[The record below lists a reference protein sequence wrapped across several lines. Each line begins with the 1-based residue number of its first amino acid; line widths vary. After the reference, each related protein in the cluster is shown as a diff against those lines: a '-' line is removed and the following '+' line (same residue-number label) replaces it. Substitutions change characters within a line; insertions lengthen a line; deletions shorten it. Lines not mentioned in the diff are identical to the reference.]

1 MFNFLRYMSC
11 CNGEV
16 DQNPSVSENVISHVE
31 HIIYFPIL
39 NNSTKSSII
48 NIKYTTLNGLL
59 DGVHLLYDRN
69 CKLLSKSHY
78 KQGELDGEEIHYD
91 FLVRSIEGFE
101 KYHKSVTLY
110 SNGIRLGN
118 ELLIKKKYCE
128 K

>member
-1 MFNFLRYMSC
+1 MSC

-16 DQNPSVSENVISHVE
+16 DQTPSVYESVISPVE

-118 ELLIKKKYCE
+118 ELLIKKKY
-128 K
+128 